1 MEEILTAVKLRPG
14 ADALSE
20 DLLKDIIQDS
30 IYEVTEYTKTEEL
43 SNLAKSLVK
52 DITIYKINRLGSEG
66 VSSESFSGTSQSF
79 IDGYPAEIKKKIR
92 RVRGLSI

>member
-1 MEEILTAVKLRPG
+1 MDEILTAVKLRPG
-14 ADALSE
+14 ADTLSE

-30 IYEVTEYTKTEEL
+30 IYEVIEYTKTEEL